1 MAIRFVWRDEAG
13 RATFEQMVEKLMAES
28 FGPVVAAGLLDASRG
43 GPDK

>member
-1 MAIRFVWRDEAG
+1 V

-43 GPDK
+43 GPDKQ